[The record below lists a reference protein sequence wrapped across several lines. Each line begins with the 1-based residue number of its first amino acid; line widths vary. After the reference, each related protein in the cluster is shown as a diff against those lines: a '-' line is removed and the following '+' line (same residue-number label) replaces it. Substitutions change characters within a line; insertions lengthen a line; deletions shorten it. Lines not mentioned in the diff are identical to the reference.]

1 MVGKNLDDA
10 AGWFRDSRKRW
21 STWHNLSTAPAMRG
35 YGAQIMT
42 NSTLRALVVE
52 DDHSWQQILSEI
64 LSDCGLE
71 VEVVNSLDEASRRL
85 RDQPHRLA
93 VVDLSLSPNDH
104 NNYDGLRVLDTVRR
118 LDPNCRT
125 ILLTGFATVE
135 LAVTALTDYGA
146 FTFLRK
152 ESFHRSQFRDIVY
165 RILVSPP
172 ILTTPI
178 PASAPS
184 ASSFPSKGQIPPLKF
199 PNEKALIVEDDAGWR
214 SILEELLSDAGF
226 QVRTCTS
233 FGDAF
238 GYLRKEKFTLAVF
251 DLSLNGANSYA
262 WDKSPGDQNPDG
274 YQLLASAQNEGIPT
288 IVVSGIAE
296 PEEIQRIYS
305 EYSISAYI
313 EKQTFDRSTFR
324 RVVEETRAA
333 NKSLNELSALTDRE
347 REVLNLLAQGLTNKE
362 IAERLVITTNTV
374 KRHLKAIFEKLDV
387 HTRSAATAKTTGG

>member
-1 MVGKNLDDA
+1 MPPV
-10 AGWFRDSRKRW
+10 
-21 STWHNLSTAPAMRG
+21 P
-35 YGAQIMT
+35 
-42 NSTLRALVVE
+42 RALVVE
-52 DDHSWQQILSEI
+52 DDHSWQQIISEI

-71 VEVVNSLDEASRRL
+71 VDAATNLNDATL
-85 RDQPHRLA
+85 TLKAQPHRLA

-104 NNYDGLRVLDTVRR
+104 NNYDGLRVLDAVRR

-172 ILTTPI
+172 IVSMPA
-178 PASAPS
+178 PAS
-184 ASSFPSKGQIPPLKF
+184 SSVVSVTAVKGQTSPLKTHH
-199 PNEKALIVEDDAGWR
+199 EKALVVEDDAGWR

-226 QVRTCTS
+226 LVRTCAS
-233 FGDAF
+233 FGDAL
-238 GYLRKEKFTLAVF
+238 GYLRKDKFSLAVM
-251 DLSLNGANSYA
+251 DLSLQGVLHSTLDNEDSDNS
-262 WDKSPGDQNPDG
+262 DLEG
-274 YQLLASAQNEGIPT
+274 YQLLSTAKANNTPT
-288 IVVSGIAE
+288 IVVSGITE

-313 EKQTFDRSTFR
+313 EKQAFDRAAFR
-324 RVVEETRAA
+324 RVIEET
-333 NKSLNELSALTDRE
+333 KQTFQSQSELSKLTERE
-347 REVLNLLAQGLTNKE
+347 REVLDLLAQGLTNKE

-374 KRHLKAIFEKLDV
+374 KRHLKAIFEKLKV
-387 HTRSAATAKTTGG
+387 HTRSAATAKVTGG

>member
-1 MVGKNLDDA
+1 MT
-10 AGWFRDSRKRW
+10 DS
-21 STWHNLSTAPAMRG
+21 A
-35 YGAQIMT
+35 
-42 NSTLRALVVE
+42 LRALIVE

-71 VEVVNSLDEASRRL
+71 VEVAKSLDEASISL
-85 RDQPHRLA
+85 RAQPHRLA

-104 NNYDGLRVLDTVRR
+104 NNYDGLRVLDAVRR

-172 ILTTPI
+172 L
-178 PASAPS
+178 S
-184 ASSFPSKGQIPPLKF
+184 ASSTPVPVAVTNASTSPLRGQTAPLKL
-199 PNEKALIVEDDAGWR
+199 PNEKALVVEDDAGWR
-214 SILEELLSDAGF
+214 SILEELLSDARF
-226 QVRTCTS
+226 QVRTCSS

-238 GYLRKEKFTLAVF
+238 GYLRREKFSLAVI
-251 DLSLNGANSYA
+251 DLSLNGTNRSA
-262 WDKSPGDQNPDG
+262 WEKSPAEEDLNG
-274 YQLLASAQNEGIPT
+274 YQLVASTRNEGIPT

-296 PEEIQRIYS
+296 REEIQRIYS
-305 EYSISAYI
+305 EYSIAAYI

-324 RVVEETRAA
+324 RIVEETRAA
-333 NKSLNELSALTDRE
+333 NKSLNELSTLTERE

-387 HTRSAATAKTTGG
+387 HTRSAATAKATGG